1 MELKF
6 EVNGQT
12 IARIDKNFIVKGK
25 ESGII
30 ARFSFVN
37 LEGISESKAVFYQ
50 KGIRHLV
57 NISEGACKVPIDIID
72 VPSFKL
78 AVLLDSGEET
88 ESASVLVS
96 KTDNI
101 AEMSASE
108 VSQFIFAELARSS
121 NETTK
126 LQDAV
131 IGLETAVAKLINNFD
146 EIDNK
151 VNSLQSQIS
160 TISETLVVE
169 DNTVKFD
176 KPVEVAGT
184 VTATMF
190 NIGE

>member
-6 EVNGQT
+6 EVNGQI

-57 NISEGACKVPIDIID
+57 NISEGACKVPFDIID

-88 ESASVLVS
+88 KSASVLVS

-121 NETTK
+121 DQTTK

-131 IGLETAVAKLINNFD
+131 NGLETAVAKLINNFD